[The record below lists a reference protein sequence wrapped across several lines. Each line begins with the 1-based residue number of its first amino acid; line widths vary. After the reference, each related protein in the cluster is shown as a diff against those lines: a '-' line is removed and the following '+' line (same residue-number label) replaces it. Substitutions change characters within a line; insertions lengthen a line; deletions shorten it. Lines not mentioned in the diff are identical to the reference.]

1 MHPPLKNWPW
11 VLLPE
16 GSFYQIW
23 NLEDLALN
31 EYLRQLA
38 EMPSTGLGA
47 WGGPGSTETVAK
59 NKVQQTTS
67 QTWEGPSSVIPLQR
81 PISPPGN

>member
-1 MHPPLKNWPW
+1 M
-11 VLLPE
+11 LLPE

-31 EYLRQLA
+31 EYPRQLA
-38 EMPSTGLGA
+38 EMPSIGLGA